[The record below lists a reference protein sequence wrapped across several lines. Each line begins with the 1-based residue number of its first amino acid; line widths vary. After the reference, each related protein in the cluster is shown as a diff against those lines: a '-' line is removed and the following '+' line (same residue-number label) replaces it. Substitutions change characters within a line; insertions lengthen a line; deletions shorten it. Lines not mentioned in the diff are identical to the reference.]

1 MLTRLEIFIKRKLRQ
16 VFSSYYEKGD
26 RARLTNTNFV
36 LISRNCWGG
45 QAYQWLGLPYNTP
58 FVGLFLYGPC
68 YMKLLRNFDTYLQKD
83 LDFIEISKYTD
94 AYNNHPI
101 GLLGDVEI
109 HFQHYESI
117 EEAREKWNRR
127 KQRMLKVSK
136 DNYFFT
142 ICDRREVTPANI
154 KEFHTLEF
162 KNKLSFSFS
171 KIQGLTNHQHLKFIK
186 DPNKKKGTPPNGKK
200 RFKLSFLYFDLVHWL
215 NEGIVIRTRYK
226 D

>member
-1 MLTRLEIFIKRKLRQ
+1 MFKKLEIFIKRKLRQ
-16 VFSSYYEKGD
+16 AFASYYSKKDLG
-26 RARLTNTNFV
+26 RLANKNFV

-58 FVGLFLYGPC
+58 FVGLFLFGPC
-68 YMKLLRNFDTYLQKD
+68 YMKLLRNFDAYMKLE
-83 LDFIEISKYTD
+83 LAFIEKSKYAD

-109 HFQHYESI
+109 HFQHYESE
-117 EEAREKWNRR
+117 EEALEKWNRR
-127 KQRMLKVSK
+127 KQRMLEVPR

-142 ICDRREVTPANI
+142 ICDRREITALDI
-154 KEFHTLEF
+154 QEFHGMKF
-162 KNKLSFSFS
+162 KNKLSFSFH
-171 KIQGLTNHQHLKFIK
+171 KIEGLTSREHIKFIK
-186 DPNKKKGTPPNGKK
+186 DPNKKKGSPPNGKK

-215 NEGIVIRTRYK
+215 NEGVIIRTRFK

>member
-26 RARLTNTNFV
+26 RARLTSTNFV
-36 LISRNCWGG
+36 LISRN
-45 QAYQWLGLPYNTP
+45 
-58 FVGLFLYGPC
+58 
-68 YMKLLRNFDTYLQKD
+68 
-83 LDFIEISKYTD
+83 FIEISKYAD

-127 KQRMLKVSK
+127 KERMLKVPK

-154 KEFHTLEF
+154 KEFHTLDF
-162 KNKLSFSFS
+162 KNKLSFSFY
-171 KIQGLTNHQHLKFIK
+171 KIPGLTNHQHLKFIK

-215 NEGIVIRTRYK
+215 NKGIVTRTRYK